1 VLSGAVLLPSTRTEA
16 VAAQRGYNAAMASH
30 ESAVQPAEF
39 VVVFMTAP
47 DADVAGRI
55 ASALV
60 EERLVACVN
69 ILPGLRSIYRWEGE
83 LCDEAE
89 VLCLM
94 KTRLDLFPAL
104 RDRIAILH
112 PYQVPE
118 IIALPL
124 AAGSAPYLDWVRQTT
139 TQRDPGVHL
148 HSTKGMI
155 AFRARG

>member
-1 VLSGAVLLPSTRTEA
+1 MATLAPSA
-16 VAAQRGYNAAMASH
+16 D
-30 ESAVQPAEF
+30 F

-47 DADVAGRI
+47 DADVASRM
-55 ASALV
+55 ANTLV
-60 EERLVACVN
+60 GEKLVACVN
-69 ILPGLRSIYRWEGE
+69 ILPGVRSIYQWEGK

-104 RDRIAILH
+104 RERIAALH

-124 AAGSAPYLDWVRQTT
+124 AAGHPPYLDWIAQ
-139 TQRDPGVHL
+139 
-148 HSTKGMI
+148 ST
-155 AFRARG
+155 R

>member
-1 VLSGAVLLPSTRTEA
+1 
-16 VAAQRGYNAAMASH
+16 MASVD
-30 ESAVQPAEF
+30 SPAPCPADF

-55 ASALV
+55 ANALV
-60 EERLVACVN
+60 NENLVACVN
-69 ILPGLRSIYRWEGE
+69 ILPGLRSIYRWQGK
-83 LCDEAE
+83 LCDEPE

-104 RDRIAILH
+104 RDRITALH

-124 AAGSAPYLDWVRQTT
+124 VAGSTPYLDWIRSLTAA
-139 TQRDPGVHL
+139 PKL
-148 HSTKGMI
+148 
-155 AFRARG
+155 